1 MLSAS
6 DVGLE
11 RTVALYLEKL
21 SPSSGER
28 FINAIHTDN
37 QHRMI
42 CIEQLNRYFRLLIA
56 KVPIEQSRNALEAL
70 CVSHDFSAWFV
81 NFKRFVAPLLLHY
94 KLLGE

>member
-1 MLSAS
+1 MLFAS

-11 RTVALYLEKL
+11 RTVAHYLEKL

-56 KVPIEQSRNALEAL
+56 RVPIEQSRNALEAL
-70 CVSHDFSAWFV
+70 CVSHDFSAWFI

-94 KLLGE
+94 GLLGE